1 MNDLQISVRKLT
13 DEELMREACESTF
26 LGKSNAR
33 LLDLYKAEHSPVRTQ
48 LFWVT
53 LKNVK
58 LFVSTHLLRHHVGCV
73 PFQLTCRDDR
83 KGGNPGMVQKCKE
96 LTTKLKAINAQ
107 LTPDTINHIAYDCI
121 EEVEWL
127 AENADRNTKVNLS
140 LLVNAQSLIDMAK
153 LRLCTCAHIETRE
166 AFAKIKQEIAKVD
179 PSLASMMVRKCVY
192 RNGLCGELRCCG
204 YNNTPAFQIELAEYV
219 SNFSGMQ
226 KGTVESHVNM
236 TQENENQEKRR

>member
-1 MNDLQISVRKLT
+1 MNDLQVSVKKLT

-26 LGKSNAR
+26 LGKSQAS

-48 LFWVT
+48 MFWVT

-58 LFVSTHLLRHHVGCV
+58 LFISTHLLRHHVGSV

-83 KGGNPGMVQKCKE
+83 KGGNPGMIQKCRE
-96 LTTKLKAINAQ
+96 ITTKLRAIDGQ
-107 LTPDTINHIAYDCI
+107 LDPETITHVVQDCVG
-121 EEVEWL
+121 EVDWL

-153 LRLCTCAHIETRE
+153 LRLCNCAHVETRTV
-166 AFAKIKQEIAKVD
+166 FDLIKKEIAKQD

-192 RNGLCGELRCCG
+192 RRGLCGEMRCCG
-204 YNNTPAFQIELAEYV
+204 FNSTPAFQIEIADYL
-219 SNFSGMQ
+219 SNFSGKQ
-226 KGTVESHVNM
+226 CGTTESHVKKS
-236 TQENENQEKRR
+236 QEHEIY

>member
-1 MNDLQISVRKLT
+1 MDDLQVSVRKLT

-26 LGKSNAR
+26 LGKSKAS
-33 LLDLYKAEHSPVRTQ
+33 LLDLYKAEHSPARTQ

-83 KGGNPGMVQKCKE
+83 KGGNPGVVQKCKE
-96 LTTKLKAINAQ
+96 ITSLLE
-107 LTPDTINHIAYDCI
+107 TINPQSTFEAISNISRDCI

-153 LRLCTCAHIETRE
+153 LRLCTCAHVETR
-166 AFAKIKQEIAKVD
+166 AVFAKIKQEIAKID

-204 YNNTPAFQIELAEYV
+204 FNTTPAFQIELADYV
-219 SNFSGMQ
+219 SNFSKAQ
-226 KGTVESHVNM
+226 KGTVESHVN
-236 TQENENQEKRR
+236 TAQENEN